1 MIDNVLNIDWNEFHF
16 LRPQFLWLLLP
27 LALILIIGL
36 IVVREQVRW
45 KRHIAAH
52 LRPFVIKKGSEAK
65 KRWMQLITF
74 LVLSIAVVGLA
85 GPSWE
90 KYEQPER
97 ILETPMVILLDLSQ
111 SMMATDLQPNRLERA
126 KFKITDLIE
135 ANPRVR
141 IALVGF
147 AGTAHTL
154 VPLTNDYRIIDS
166 NLKGITTGILPFPGS
181 DLEAGLT
188 LADSLMKV
196 TEAPG
201 TILLISDGFDEDVFE
216 PLQNVA
222 IQGNTRIEV
231 LPMGTAAGSEFP
243 ALGSSRYVRDSGG
256 KPIIASVD
264 LELLQKLNAVDGI
277 NVNSLTLDNSD
288 VVAIAE
294 TVRKELEYKDKIEET
309 EEKWKD
315 AGLLFALPF
324 AFFVLLWFRKGW
336 VIYSLSAF
344 LILSSCSSES
354 SFRDLWTTDDYKAQQ
369 YFDNGNYEQAAPLFT
384 DPLRKGIAYYNGE
397 DYARAIQSFE
407 MDSSAQGRYN
417 LGLAYYKIGNLNS
430 AKRAFDE
437 AVSLD
442 STFTNASINASRTTD
457 LIALRRDEL
466 GDVEEAS
473 ADEAAAENIQNTDP
487 EDLGGGGQE
496 ATDEDMKKERKEET
510 VATDIRKGKELEEV
524 PDDFKGGPQDNSQ
537 KVLMRKVDDDP
548 AIFLRRKFRYQVKVK
563 QIKPKENQKKW

>member
-1 MIDNVLNIDWNEFHF
+1 MIDSVLHIDWNEFHF

-45 KRHIAAH
+45 KRHIATH

-65 KRWMQLITF
+65 KRWIQLFTF
-74 LVLSIAVVGLA
+74 IALSIAVLGLA

-126 KFKITDLIE
+126 KFKISDFLK
-135 ANPRVR
+135 ADPRVR
-141 IALVGF
+141 TALVGF

-154 VPLTNDYRIIDS
+154 VPLTSDYRIVES
-166 NLKGITTGILPFPGS
+166 NLKGITTAILPFQGS

-188 LADSLMKV
+188 LADSLMRV

-201 TILLISDGFDEDVFE
+201 TILLISDGFNEDEFNA
-216 PLQNVA
+216 LQSAA
-222 IQGNTRIEV
+222 IEGNTRIEI

-243 ALGSSRYVRDSGG
+243 ALGSSRYVRDASGS
-256 KPIIASVD
+256 PIIASID
-264 LELLQKLNAVDGI
+264 MALLQNLNAIEGI
-277 NVNSLTLDNSD
+277 NVNALTLDNSD
-288 VVAIAE
+288 VDKIAS
-294 TVRKELEYKDKIEET
+294 TVRKELEYKDKIDET

-315 AGLLFALPF
+315 AGLLLILPF

-336 VIYSLSAF
+336 VIYSLA
-344 LILSSCSSES
+344 LVILLSSCSSES
-354 SFRDLWTTDDYKAQQ
+354 SFKDLWTTDDYKAQK
-369 YFDNGNYEQAAPLFT
+369 YFDQGNYKDAAPLFT
-384 DPLRKGIAYYNGE
+384 DPIRRGISYYKDQ
-397 DYARAIQSFE
+397 DYAQAIQSFE
-407 MDSSAQGRYN
+407 LDTTAQGRYN
-417 LGLAYYKIGNLNS
+417 LGLAYYKTGNLNS

-442 STFTNASINASRTTD
+442 STFTSASINASRTTN
-457 LIALRRDEL
+457 LIASKRSEI
-466 GDVEEAS
+466 GEVEEAS
-473 ADEAAAENIQNTDP
+473 TEGPPAENIQNTDP

-496 ATDEDMKKERKEET
+496 ADKEDMKKERKEET
-510 VATDIRKGKELEEV
+510 VSTDIRLGKELEEV
-524 PDDFKGGPQDNSQ
+524 PEEFKGGKQDNSQ
-537 KVLMRKVDDDP
+537 KILMRKVDEDP
-548 AIFLRRKFRYQVKVK
+548 ALFLKRKFRYQVRIKK
-563 QIKPKENQKKW
+563 IKPKEGQKKW

>member
-1 MIDNVLNIDWNEFHF
+1 MIDSLLNIDWNEFHF

-27 LALILIIGL
+27 LALILIVGL

-45 KRHIAAH
+45 KRHIAIH
-52 LRPFVIKKGSEAK
+52 LRPFVIKKGSEAM

-90 KYEQPER
+90 KFEQPER

-126 KFKITDLIE
+126 KFKISDLIE

-154 VPLTNDYRIIDS
+154 VPLTNDYRIVES
-166 NLKGITTGILPFPGS
+166 NLKGITTGILPFQGS

-201 TILLISDGFDEDVFE
+201 TLLLISDGFDEEVFE
-216 PLQNVA
+216 QLQNLA
-222 IQGNTRIEV
+222 IQGNTRIEI
-231 LPMGTAAGSEFP
+231 LPMGTAVGSEFP
-243 ALGSSRYVRDSGG
+243 AQGSSRYLRDTSG
-256 KPIIASVD
+256 KPIIASID
-264 LELLQKLNAVDGI
+264 TSLLQKLNTIEGI
-277 NVNSLTLDNSD
+277 NVNALTLDNSD
-288 VVAIAE
+288 VVKIAE
-294 TVRKELEYKDKIEET
+294 TVRKELEYRDKIEET

-315 AGLLFALPF
+315 AGLLFVLPF

-336 VIYSLSAF
+336 VIYSIFMVL
-344 LILSSCSSES
+344 LLSSCSSES
-354 SFRDLWTTDDYKAQQ
+354 SFKDFWTTDDYKAQQ
-369 YFDNGNYEQAAPLFT
+369 YFDSGNYEQAAPLFT
-384 DPLRKGIAYYNGE
+384 DQLRKGIAYYKDE

-407 MDSSAQGRYN
+407 MDTSAQGHYN

-430 AKRAFDE
+430 AKQAFDI

-442 STFTNASINASRTTD
+442 SSFTNASINASRTTAM
-457 LIALRRDEL
+457 IASQRSEI
-466 GDVEEAS
+466 GEVEEAS
-473 ADEAAAENIQNTDP
+473 EESAAENIQNSDP

-510 VATDIRKGKELEEV
+510 VATEIRMGKELEEV
-524 PDDFKGGPQDNSQ
+524 PDEFEGGKQDESQ
-537 KVLMRKVDDDP
+537 KILMRKVDDDP
-548 AIFLRRKFRYQVKVK
+548 AIFLKRKFRYQVKVK
-563 QIKPKENQKKW
+563 KIKPKEDQKKW

>member
-1 MIDNVLNIDWNEFHF
+1 MIDSVLNIDWNEFHF

-27 LALILIIGL
+27 LAVLLIIGL

-52 LRPFVIKKGSEAK
+52 LRPFVIKKGSEAM
-65 KRWMQLITF
+65 KRWMQVITF

-90 KYEQPER
+90 KYELPER

-126 KFKITDLIE
+126 KFKISDLLE
-135 ANPRVR
+135 ADPMLRV
-141 IALVGF
+141 ALVGF

-154 VPLTNDYRIIDS
+154 VPLTNDYRIVES
-166 NLKGITTGILPFPGS
+166 NLKGITTAILPFPGS

-188 LADSLMKV
+188 LADSLMRV

-201 TILLISDGFDEDVFE
+201 TILLISDGFDEEVFGQ
-216 PLQNVA
+216 LQNLA
-222 IQGNTRIEV
+222 IQGNTRIEI

-243 ALGSSRYVRDSGG
+243 SMGSSRYVRDAQG
-256 KPIIASVD
+256 KPIIASLD
-264 LELLQKLNAVDGI
+264 MASLQNLHAIDGI
-277 NVNSLTLDNSD
+277 NVNALTLDNSD
-288 VVAIAE
+288 VEKIAA
-294 TVRKELEYKDKIEET
+294 TLRKELEFKDKIEET

-315 AGLLFALPF
+315 AGLLFIVPF

-336 VIYSLSAF
+336 VIYSLAMVV
-344 LILSSCSSES
+344 LLTSCSSDAT
-354 SFRDLWTTDDYKAQQ
+354 FKDLWMTDDYKAQQ
-369 YFDNGNYEQAAPLFT
+369 YFDTEKYKEAAPLFS
-384 DPLRKGIAYYNGE
+384 DPLRKGTAYFKDE

-430 AKRAFDE
+430 AKQAFDE

-442 STFTNASINASRTTD
+442 STFTNASINSSRTTA
-457 LIALRRDEL
+457 LIASQRIEI
-466 GDVEEAS
+466 GEVEEAS
-473 ADEAAAENIQNTDP
+473 EESAAENIQNKDP
-487 EDLGGGGQE
+487 EDLGGGGDE
-496 ATDEDMKKERKEET
+496 ATEEEMKKERKEET
-510 VATDIRKGKELEEV
+510 VATDMRMGKELEEV
-524 PDDFKGGPQDNSQ
+524 PDEFEGGKQDDSQ
-537 KVLMRKVDDDP
+537 KILMRKVDDDP
-548 AIFLRRKFRYQVKVK
+548 ALFLKRKFRYQVKVK